1 MNVSDVKN
9 LVKSV
14 IEKTENITSFN
25 DLYQSYRYA
34 EDKSEAGYK
43 LWQYMNAHCFIP
55 ENLDSDG
62 DLDLA
67 SVLERIA
74 VDNNEVQPLKYSL
87 VILFHRFIL
96 SDILEKAFVS
106 KMLIFFYQ
114 YHRSQIRPMLND
126 FIENAMKETIY
137 ASAFDVEDSDSETL
151 LFEMIRAILPIIQ
164 WFKRTYPSQELH
176 GISDEYLSLCQNI
189 ADKLEHERKPAL
201 PKYVAFGRYLYESIH
216 TNTQIVEEDNE
227 EYNEFE
233 QMLNDFINS
242 EFSKLTDKSDNK

>member
-14 IEKTENITSFN
+14 IEKTENITSFD

-74 VDNNEVQPLKYSL
+74 VGNNEVQPLKYSL

-106 KMLIFFYQ
+106 KMLIFFIVFLY
-114 YHRSQIRPMLND
+114 N
-126 FIENAMKETIY
+126 
-137 ASAFDVEDSDSETL
+137 
-151 LFEMIRAILPIIQ
+151 
-164 WFKRTYPSQELH
+164 
-176 GISDEYLSLCQNI
+176 LCVCM
-189 ADKLEHERKPAL
+189 D
-201 PKYVAFGRYLYESIH
+201 
-216 TNTQIVEEDNE
+216 
-227 EYNEFE
+227 
-233 QMLNDFINS
+233 
-242 EFSKLTDKSDNK
+242 